1 MNGANSKSTGEL
13 PEWRG
18 ERRSTRLG
26 APVETQLDVPA
37 PKRARTEDSVTSS
50 LDGSGSTTGGSI
62 KVKFNGAAAI
72 KPTETVVESV
82 AGKKKSKFWVY
93 AVEPVVSPQ
102 QGTVDMDFIMS
113 DSTGM
118 GNGHQNGMGSSS
130 TDDASSTGMQTG
142 GESHATSVQESP
154 SPSPSMDES

>member
-1 MNGANSKSTGEL
+1 MNGTNNKPSDEWS
-13 PEWRG
+13 EWRG
-18 ERRSTRLG
+18 ERRSARLG
-26 APVETQLDVPA
+26 APTDTELDAPA

-50 LDGSGSTTGGSI
+50 LDGSGSAIGGSI
-62 KVKFNGAAAI
+62 KVKLNGAAAI

-93 AVEPVVSPQ
+93 AVEPVAPARKDSME
-102 QGTVDMDFIMS
+102 MDYPMS
-113 DSTGM
+113 DSTGL

-130 TDDASSTGMQTG
+130 TDDASSTGMRNG
-142 GESHATSVQESP
+142 GQSHATSVQDSP